1 MTPNPMHPVAPV
13 HWSQNATASAYVRWD
28 DLNIGKDTTSGKSRN
43 GAEAPFA
50 PATRQDQNGFSTARS
65 TIAIIKSVGTSL
77 IIL

>member
-1 MTPNPMHPVAPV
+1 MTPNPMHQVAPV

-43 GAEAPFA
+43 GAEARFA
-50 PATRQDQNGFSTARS
+50 LATREDQNGFSTAKS

-77 IIL
+77 ITL